1 MVRGVIQTSSP
12 IDIVKTTQF
21 PVCPMFVLAFGLV
34 ISISNHALL
43 AQGPGKGHGGGGM
56 GMGAAERNA
65 IHALFDHSASIEREV
80 EWIEGGY
87 AARTESKDPEVAK
100 LLQRHVSQMY
110 ERLASGRMV
119 RGWDPAFRAFVGSY
133 TELETKI
140 EDTDHG
146 VKVTVTAEKEEAVL
160 AARRHALVVSL
171 FVVKG
176 WEEAHVRHPADM
188 EIVDPDRILT
198 AQIERALEERRPEEA
213 AHVCERCEEGA
224 CEKCASEGP
233 GKDAVPTTGEIE

>member
-1 MVRGVIQTSSP
+1 
-12 IDIVKTTQF
+12 
-21 PVCPMFVLAFGLV
+21 
-34 ISISNHALL
+34 
-43 AQGPGKGHGGGGM
+43 M
-56 GMGAAERNA
+56 GMGVAERNA
-65 IHALFDHSASIEREV
+65 IHGLFDRSAAIDRKV

-87 AARTESKDPEVAK
+87 AAVTESEDPEVVK
-100 LLQRHVSQMY
+100 LLQRHVSQMV

-119 RGWDPAFRAFVGSY
+119 RGWDPAFRAYVGSY
-133 TELETKI
+133 KELETKI

-198 AQIERALEERRPEEA
+198 AQIERALEERKPEET
-213 AHVCERCEEGA
+213 AHACEGGEEGA
-224 CEKCASEGP
+224 CEKCASESP
-233 GKDAVPTTGEIE
+233 GKDAVSATGEIE